1 MKRFITRSLVLG
13 SKFKLKLGHYMA
25 WNLDLNAR
33 SSPTRLCQLPH
44 CWVNV
49 CYLRFKL
56 LIGVWVTAGR
66 VTIYPCCP
74 LTGIVVLAVMF
85 VCERERE
92 IFFFFWNCFIL
103 SPQVLHSKVRCWLKI
118 SVVKKLVRSG
128 IWMS

>member
-66 VTIYPCCP
+66 VTIYPRCP
-74 LTGIVVLAVMF
+74 LTGIVVLAVMC
-85 VCERERE
+85 VRERE
-92 IFFFFWNCFIL
+92 IFFFFLELFYFKP
-103 SPQVLHSKVRCWLKI
+103 SGFTLK
-118 SVVKKLVRSG
+118 SQMLVKDLCCQKTCTFWYLNV
-128 IWMS
+128 IN